1 MRLLIVLLFVSISSF
16 GQKLNQKS
24 VKPDSTIQVKPNALQ
39 LQRLDELQKQSAQ
52 IQALI
57 EDHIQLILGVKKED
71 IEKLEFKDGV
81 FVYTLKKK

>member
-1 MRLLIVLLFVSISSF
+1 MRLLIVLLFVSVSSF
-16 GQKLNQKS
+16 GQKS
-24 VKPDSTIQVKPNALQ
+24 VKPDSTIQIKPNALQ